1 MNPVVEPVPLFEDNY
16 SYVMT
21 RAGEDR
27 AVVVDPG
34 DGEKVWAFLERKRY
48 KLEAI
53 LATHHHFDHVAGI
66 EYLRGRKTVDV
77 YCFKNDLQRVPKAS
91 RGLEDGEE
99 IELCGLRIRAL
110 HVPGHTSGH
119 VVYLCGDSL
128 MAGDTL
134 FLGGCG
140 RLFEGSAEQMYHS
153 LVERILPLPENT
165 RLWPGHEYTIRN
177 RSFCLSI
184 DEENVALQE
193 KLREAETL
201 RRKGSPTV
209 PGLLMTEKETNIFLR
224 CTEPSVV
231 RAVRK
236 RDPKTSDHPVS
247 VFASLRSMRDVY

>member
-16 SYVMT
+16 SYVLT
-21 RAGEDR
+21 CPGENR

-34 DGEKVWAFLERKRY
+34 DGEKVWAFLEKKGYR
-48 KLEAI
+48 LEAI

-66 EYLRGRKTVDV
+66 EFLRGRKSVDV
-77 YCFKNDLQRVPKAS
+77 CCFKKDLHRIPKAS
-91 RGLEDGEE
+91 HGMGDGEE
-99 IELCGLRIRAL
+99 IELCGLQIRTL

-153 LVERILPLPENT
+153 LAEKILPLPENT
-165 RLWPGHEYTIRN
+165 RIWPGHEYTIRN

-184 DEENVALQE
+184 DEENGA
-193 KLREAETL
+193 L
-201 RRKGSPTV
+201 RRKLEEAQALREKGIPTV
-209 PGLLMTEKETNIFLR
+209 PGLLLTEKETNIFLR
-224 CTEPSVV
+224 CTEPPVV

-236 RDPKTSDHPVS
+236 RDPAALDDPVS